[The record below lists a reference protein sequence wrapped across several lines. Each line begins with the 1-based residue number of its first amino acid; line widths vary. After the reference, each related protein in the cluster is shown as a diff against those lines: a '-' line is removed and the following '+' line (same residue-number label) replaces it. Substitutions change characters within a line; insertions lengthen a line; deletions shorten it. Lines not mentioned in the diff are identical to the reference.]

1 MVNRK
6 MMNTDIC
13 ILVLYYSKHGVT
25 KQLADSI
32 MKGIES
38 EGVEAMLRTVPDV
51 HPHIERQPAVP
62 QSGAPYVT
70 LDELAQ
76 CNGLALGCP
85 THFGNMPS
93 AMKYFLDTTSSLWL
107 KGSLINKPACVFT
120 SSSSLHG
127 GQETTLLTM
136 MLPLIHHGMVLL
148 GVPYS
153 EPALHK
159 TTSGGTPYG
168 ASALGNQNK
177 TSLSDEEK
185 SVAISQGK
193 RLALIAKKL
202 IQKTGSLNE

>member
-1 MVNRK
+1 MT
-6 MMNTDIC
+6 NTSMC
-13 ILVLYYSKHGVT
+13 LLVLYYSKHGVT
-25 KQLADSI
+25 KSLADSI
-32 MKGIES
+32 VKGIES
-38 EGVEAMLRTVPDV
+38 EGIEAMLRTVPDV
-51 HPHIERQPAVP
+51 HPHIEQQAAVP

-70 LDELAQ
+70 LNELAQ
-76 CNGLALGCP
+76 CDGLAFGCP

-136 MLPLIHHGMVLL
+136 MLPLIHHGMIIL

-153 EPALHK
+153 EPGLHK

-177 TSLSDEEK
+177 TSLTEDEK

-193 RLALIAKKL
+193 RLALIAKNL
-202 IQKTGSLNE
+202 NRNTGSANE

>member
-1 MVNRK
+1 MT
-6 MMNTDIC
+6 NTSIC
-13 ILVLYYSKHGVT
+13 LLVLYYSKHGVT
-25 KQLADSI
+25 KSIADSI
-32 MKGIES
+32 VKGIES

-51 HPHIERQPAVP
+51 HPHIEQQAAVP
-62 QSGAPYVT
+62 EIGAPYVT
-70 LDELAQ
+70 LSELAQ
-76 CNGLALGCP
+76 CDGLALGSP

-107 KGSLINKPACVFT
+107 KGSLIDKPACVFT

-136 MLPLIHHGMVLL
+136 MLPLIHHGMIIL

-153 EPALHK
+153 EPGLHK
-159 TTSGGTPYG
+159 TKSGGTPYG

-177 TSLSDEEK
+177 TSLTEDEK

-193 RLALIAKKL
+193 RLALIAKNL
-202 IQKTGSLNE
+202 NRDTGSANE